1 LTTGFGAPDFGDGG
15 TELTGVRVRVL
26 GDSCSGS
33 RIWWLRIEVTRFGD
47 EFIGDDPGNIGP
59 ASPDLNLFKGGRP
72 IFGGVRGEYNKEFKE
87 VVEEFDSM
95 ESWRV
100 AYGLPNA
107 GDNGGVG
114 EDAEDAE
121 DEAYS
126 YTLLISSSQR
136 RDTRRPVEVLMVQWW
151 SGTVW
156 IGVVIVTDLIERA
169 IIIPEKT
176 ISKLLLN
183 KKICLSTLSKKMAG
197 GRYVMWLWQ

>member
-1 LTTGFGAPDFGDGG
+1 M
-15 TELTGVRVRVL
+15 
-26 GDSCSGS
+26 
-33 RIWWLRIEVTRFGD
+33 IEVTRCGD
-47 EFIGDDPGNIGP
+47 EFIGEDPGNIGP
-59 ASPDLNLFKGGRP
+59 ASPEMSLFKGGRP
-72 IFGGVRGEYNKEFKE
+72 IFGGVRGEYNDKEFKE

-107 GDNGGVG
+107 GDSGGVG
-114 EDAEDAE
+114 EDAE

-136 RDTRRPVEVLMVQWW
+136 RDTRRPVEVLMVQWL
-151 SGTVW
+151 SGAVW

-176 ISKLLLN
+176 IRKLLLN
-183 KKICLSTLSKKMAG
+183 KEICLSTLSKETAG
-197 GRYVMWLWQ
+197 GRYVIVTVVVAGDGIE